1 MDLFR
6 AIPSSQIDKA
16 GKGLRRQS
24 TVRIPSNVPY
34 VVDNLWEW
42 LRPENMPSRRHA
54 IYASPTAELALANA
68 SASLGDGE
76 HYIACR
82 VVVDPGHIRIA
93 QLSVRDARE
102 HPDIRAV
109 ARWVSRQGQA
119 FVALA
124 PARKQRMAPLFM
136 PGLGQD
142 EVECLRD
149 ADSLVAEVC
158 HYFKVASTFW
168 GAETTSVASSEG
180 ELFFELTDPSVTYR
194 LEPV

>member
-16 GKGLRRQS
+16 GKGLRRRS

-42 LRPENMPSRRHA
+42 LRPESMPSRRHA

-68 SASLGDGE
+68 SAPLGDGE

-102 HPDIRAV
+102 HPDIRAI

-119 FVALA
+119 FVALDS
-124 PARKQRMAPLFM
+124 ARKHRMAPLFM

-158 HYFKVASTFW
+158 HYFKMASTFW